1 MYIVQICPGFG
12 ESEETPTS
20 WNTDN
25 YVSFINEFIKKQ
37 NIKELDLI
45 GHSNGGRIIIKLAS
59 KENLNFKI
67 NKIVLIGSAGIVHKK
82 SLKLKIKI
90 YSFKFCKK
98 IVQLK
103 IIKRFFPNLLNKLKN
118 KFGSEDYKN
127 ASQILKQ
134 SLVKLINED
143 LKDCMT
149 KIKVPTLLIWG
160 EKDTA
165 TPLSDAKIM
174 EKLIPDAGLVT
185 IKNCTHYV
193 FLENPYYV
201 NIIIETFLK
210 GGN

>member
-1 MYIVQICPGFG
+1 M
-12 ESEETPTS
+12 
-20 WNTDN
+20 
-25 YVSFINEFIKKQ
+25 
-37 NIKELDLI
+37 
-45 GHSNGGRIIIKLAS
+45 
-59 KENLNFKI
+59 NFKI

-103 IIKRFFPNLLNKLKN
+103 IIKRFFPNSLNKLKN

-143 LKDCMT
+143 LKDCMP

>member
-1 MYIVQICPGFG
+1 M
-12 ESEETPTS
+12 
-20 WNTDN
+20 
-25 YVSFINEFIKKQ
+25 
-37 NIKELDLI
+37 
-45 GHSNGGRIIIKLAS
+45 
-59 KENLNFKI
+59 NFKI
-67 NKIVLIGSAGIVHKK
+67 NKIVLIGSAGIINKK
-82 SLKLKIKI
+82 PLKLRIKI

-127 ASQILKQ
+127 ASHILKQ

-143 LKDCMT
+143 LKDCMPN
-149 KIKVPTLLIWG
+149 IKVPTLLIWG

-174 EKLIPDAGLVT
+174 ERLIPDAGLVT

-201 NIIIETFLK
+201 NKIIETFLK
-210 GGN
+210 GGS